1 MAYRTTLVR
10 EPAVAGAFYPAD
22 PGALQE
28 MVDRL
33 LAEAPRY
40 ETEPAALIVPHAG
53 YIYSGHVAAWG
64 FRQLEGRPYDAVVVL
79 GTNHVEPF
87 FHEISVWARGA
98 WRTPLGEIPID
109 EELADALLAAG
120 PPLRFV
126 PEVHLEEHSIEVE
139 LPFLQRLFPGLRFVP
154 VMIGEPS
161 PENIEALAEAL
172 ARPWP
177 AGGPLSSPAATS
189 PTTRGMSTPV
199 RWTSAPS
206 APSSPWM
213 RSCFATP
220 SRSGWPVGS
229 RGWRR

>member
-109 EELADALLAAG
+109 EELADALLAA
-120 PPLRFV
+120 
-126 PEVHLEEHSIEVE
+126 
-139 LPFLQRLFPGLRFVP
+139 
-154 VMIGEPS
+154 
-161 PENIEALAEAL
+161 
-172 ARPWP
+172 ARRC
-177 AGGPLSSPAATS
+177 ASSP
-189 PTTRGMSTPV
+189 RST
-199 RWTSAPS
+199 W
-206 APSSPWM
+206 
-213 RSCFATP
+213 RSIP
-220 SRSGWPVGS
+220 SRWSFPSCSGCSPGCASS
-229 RGWRR
+229 R